1 MEDIMA
7 TLDGQ
12 KVKLFTLSA
21 NRKLA
26 QEISEYT
33 KIPLSNCE
41 VKRFADGE
49 IGVNIEETVRGHH
62 VFIVQPT
69 HPPVNENLMELLIM
83 IDAVKRASAKS
94 VNVLMP
100 YYGYSRQDRKSASR
114 QPISAKLVANLLETA
129 GASRVIS
136 MDLHA
141 GQIQGFFD
149 IPIDNFVA
157 MPILVEYFTEKCKD
171 QDVVIVSPDHGGAV
185 RARRMGNA
193 MNAPIAIIDKSRPK
207 DNEVEMMGI
216 VGDVSGK
223 TAIIIDDLI
232 DTAGT
237 IASASHALK
246 AAGAK
251 DVYVACTHPI
261 FSGPAI
267 ERINESAIKELVCT
281 NTIELSEDK
290 QSEKI
295 TQLSVSKLL
304 GQGILNIIM
313 DKPLSAL
320 FETRD
325 QQNKS
330 T

>member
-1 MEDIMA
+1 MA
-7 TLDGQ
+7 VIDGQ
-12 KVKLFTLSA
+12 KVKLFSLSA
-21 NRKLA
+21 NKKLA

-49 IGVNIEETVRGHH
+49 IGLNIEETVRGHH
-62 VFIVQPT
+62 VFIIQPT
-69 HPPVNENLMELLIM
+69 HSPVNENIMELLIM

-94 VNVLMP
+94 VNVVMP

-114 QPISAKLVANLLETA
+114 QPISAKLIANLLEKA
-129 GASRVIS
+129 GADRVIS

-157 MPILVEYFTEKCKD
+157 MPIIVDYFRDKFNNEED
-171 QDVVIVSPDHGGAV
+171 LVIVSPDHGGAV

-193 MNAPIAIIDKSRPK
+193 MHAPIAIIDKSRPK

-216 VGDVSGK
+216 VGDVRGK
-223 TAIIIDDLI
+223 VAIIIDDLI

-251 DVYVACTHPI
+251 EVYAACTHPV
-261 FSGPAI
+261 FSHPAI
-267 ERINESAIKELVCT
+267 QRINDSAIKEIICT
-281 NTIELSEDK
+281 NTIELSSDK
-290 QSEKI
+290 QSPKVI
-295 TQLSVSKLL
+295 QLSIASLI
-304 GQGILNIIM
+304 GQGIMNIVE
-313 DKPLSAL
+313 DKPLSSL
-320 FETRD
+320 FETTD
-325 QQNKS
+325 QKNEKQS
-330 T
+330 

>member
-1 MEDIMA
+1 MA
-7 TLDGQ
+7 TVNGQ
-12 KVKLFTLSA
+12 KIKLFSLSA

-26 QEISEYT
+26 KEISDYT
-33 KIPLSNCE
+33 QIPLSNCE

-62 VFIVQPT
+62 VFIIQPT
-69 HPPVNENLMELLIM
+69 HAPVNENLMELLIM
-83 IDAVKRASAKS
+83 IDAVKRASSKS
-94 VNVLMP
+94 VNVVMP

-114 QPISAKLVANLLETA
+114 QPISAKLVANLLEKA
-129 GASRVIS
+129 GADRVIS

-157 MPILVEYFTEKCKD
+157 MPIIVDYFRNKFDKDTEL
-171 QDVVIVSPDHGGAV
+171 VIVSPDHGGAV

-193 MNAPIAIIDKSRPK
+193 MNSPIAIIDKSRPK

-216 VGDVSGK
+216 VGDVKGK
-223 TAIIIDDLI
+223 VAIIIDDLI

-237 IASASHALK
+237 ISSASHALK

-251 DVYVACTHPI
+251 EVYAACTHPV
-261 FSGPAI
+261 FSHPAI
-267 ERINESAIKELVCT
+267 ERINQSAIKEIVCT
-281 NTIELSEDK
+281 NTIELTEDK
-290 QSEKI
+290 ISEKVK
-295 TQLSVSKLL
+295 QLSVAELL
-304 GQGILNIIM
+304 GQGILNIVQ

-325 QQNKS
+325 QKNE
-330 T
+330 

>member
-1 MEDIMA
+1 MA
-7 TLDGQ
+7 TLEGQ
-12 KVKLFTLSA
+12 KVKLFSLSA

-26 QEISEYT
+26 QEIADFT
-33 KIPLSNCE
+33 NIPLSHCE

-49 IGVNIEETVRGHH
+49 IGLNIEETVRGHH
-62 VFIVQPT
+62 VFIIQPT
-69 HPPVNENLMELLIM
+69 HPPVNEHLMELLIM
-83 IDAVKRASAKS
+83 IDAVKRASSKS
-94 VNVLMP
+94 VNVVMP

-114 QPISAKLVANLLETA
+114 QPISAKLVANLIEKA
-129 GASRVIS
+129 GATRVLS

-149 IPIDNFVA
+149 IPIDNFRA
-157 MPILVEYFTEKCKD
+157 MPILVDYFSKCFKSK
-171 QDVVIVSPDHGGAV
+171 DVVIVSPDHGGAV
-185 RARRMGNA
+185 RARKMGNA

-216 VGDVSGK
+216 VGDVTGK
-223 TAIIIDDLI
+223 VAIIIDDLI

-251 DVYVACTHPI
+251 EVYAACTHPI

-267 ERINESAIKELVCT
+267 QRINDSAIKELVCT
-281 NTIELSEDK
+281 NTIELSEAK
-290 QSEKI
+290 QSPKI
-295 TQLSVSKLL
+295 LQLSIAELF
-304 GQGILNIIM
+304 GQGILNIIY

-320 FETRD
+320 FEPKD
-325 QQNKS
+325 HSKS
-330 T
+330 